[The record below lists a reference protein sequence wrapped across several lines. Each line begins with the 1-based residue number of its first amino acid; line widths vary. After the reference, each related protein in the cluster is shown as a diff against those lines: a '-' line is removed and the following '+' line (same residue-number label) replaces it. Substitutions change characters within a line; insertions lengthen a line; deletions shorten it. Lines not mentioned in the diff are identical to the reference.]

1 MNGDPSP
8 PALAAIYAF
17 GGRAFDVKAAYAS
30 LKRAATVPTA
40 KDLSRTGC
48 PVLCVGQRP
57 GLDQWLKLHYMPVGA
72 PGWGSAADT
81 LELAA
86 ADFGLAE
93 LARAAGDTAG
103 ARQFRERSG
112 WWRNLYKDRK
122 STRLNSS
129 HSCASRMPSSS

>member
-1 MNGDPSP
+1 M
-8 PALAAIYAF
+8 
-17 GGRAFDVKAAYAS
+17 
-30 LKRAATVPTA
+30 
-40 KDLSRTGC
+40 
-48 PVLCVGQRP
+48 QRP
-57 GLDQWLKLHYMPVGA
+57 PPRSTPPDTLFPATTLFRSGLKLHYMPVGA

-112 WWRNLYKDRK
+112 WWRNLYNPKATPEGGYIQPRNADG
-122 STRLNSS
+122 SWP
-129 HSCASRMPSSS
+129 AFDPSRSEEHTSELQSLMRIAYAV

>member
-1 MNGDPSP
+1 MRISDWSS
-8 PALAAIYAF
+8 
-17 GGRAFDVKAAYAS
+17 DVCS
-30 LKRAATVPTA
+30 S
-40 KDLSRTGC
+40 DL
-48 PVLCVGQRP
+48 

-112 WWRNLYKDRK
+112 WWRNLYNPKATPEGGYIQPRNAEGSWPAFDPSSDEGFVEGSGEQYLWIDRK

-129 HSCASRMPSSS
+129 H